1 MKPRLMRTV
10 IATSLLTAL
19 LGTAL
24 AMYVPRLSD
33 NLTAS
38 NGPVT
43 LQPTQTAVAQNAAP
57 AQPVR
62 RARRTYGNN
71 AYSDSN
77 YSNQAYANDVQ
88 RDAYGEPVR
97 RSRSTRDS
105 VLIVAGSAGAGAAI
119 GALAGGGKGAAIGAL
134 AGGVGGLVY
143 DRITAH
149 K

>member
-1 MKPRLMRTV
+1 MKAKLMRTV
-10 IATSLLTAL
+10 IATSVLTAL

-24 AMYVPRLSD
+24 AMYVPRLSE

-38 NGPVT
+38 NEPVT
-43 LQPTQTAVAQNAAP
+43 LQPTQAAAAQSAAP

-62 RARRTYGNN
+62 RARRTYTSSND
-71 AYSDSN
+71 AYSDSG
-77 YSNQAYANDVQ
+77 YSNNVP

-97 RSRSTRDS
+97 RGRSTRDS
-105 VLIVAGSAGAGAAI
+105 VLIVAGSAGTGAAI